1 LKKICHSAWLLSAI
15 WIVSCSETP
24 SDSGRVTAVYDKT
37 DGKLSQLTVD
47 AAKDG
52 KPNIFSYMDGKRF
65 VRIEID
71 KDEDGKIDRWE
82 YYGSNQKIEKV
93 GFSRAND
100 GKQDAWA
107 YQDADGAVAKV
118 EVSTHHDGKVNRV
131 EYYTKS
137 VLTRAEEDGDGD
149 GRPDK
154 WETYENGA
162 LVTAAFD
169 TKHTGV
175 ADTTIDYRKETK

>member
-1 LKKICHSAWLLSAI
+1 M
-15 WIVSCSETP
+15 
-24 SDSGRVTAVYDKT
+24 TAVYDKT
-37 DGKLSQLTVD
+37 DGTLRQLSVD

-52 KPNIFSYMDGKRF
+52 KPNVYSYMDGNKF

-82 YYGSNQKIEKV
+82 YYGSSQKIEKV

-107 YQDADGAVAKV
+107 YQDSAGAVEKI
-118 EVSTHHDGKVNRV
+118 EVSTHHDGTVNRV
-131 EYYTKS
+131 EYYAKG
-137 VLTRAEEDGDGD
+137 VLARAEEDGDGD

-162 LVTAAFD
+162 LSTVAFD
-169 TKHTGV
+169 TTHTGV
-175 ADTTIDYRKETK
+175 ADTTIDYRKEKK